1 MLNEYATEL
10 SAAIAAIG
18 SSLLTYIV
26 SKKRLGILSRSQVT
40 KDESIIIENIKT
52 LMSHHNEL
60 YSKVLQELEESKI
73 SKFVIEEEYRKELN
87 KGIERD
93 KVIATL
99 QIEIE
104 SLKREIIVLKS
115 R

>member
-18 SSLLTYIV
+18 SSLLTYLV
-26 SKKRLGILSRSQVT
+26 SKKRLEILSKNQEN
-40 KDESIIIENIKT
+40 KDESVIIENIKT

-60 YSKVLQELEESKI
+60 YSKVLQELEESKTA
-73 SKFVIEEEYRKELN
+73 KFVIEEQYRNELN

-93 KVIATL
+93 KIISRLEV
-99 QIEIE
+99 EIE
-104 SLKREIIVLKS
+104 SLKREITVLKS